1 MGKVPSSFKAKYLFG
16 KAKASILFKVADIE
30 SGGLFL
36 YFVLFQ
42 KLYQSSNSE
51 ARWLKFEK
59 SSR

>member
-51 ARWLKFEK
+51 AR
-59 SSR
+59 